1 MAEFTAYT
9 VNWPPSSS
17 DSSRNNNR
25 GDNREDDFEP
35 STSEPRPAPFSSGV
49 FTTQRQKAKKKRVVP
64 NQGDGERIELQELE
78 EARDNPVAPPSTNP
92 TTNPTANPEEAADM
106 DGRRSRIWKWIAVLL
121 MLVLV
126 LVVLFLVLAVIFLI
140 LRSWTPI

>member
-1 MAEFTAYT
+1 MAEFQAYT
-9 VNWPPSSS
+9 VNWPTSSS
-17 DSSRNNNR
+17 DSSRDNNC
-25 GDNREDDFEP
+25 GDNREDEFEP
-35 STSEPRPAPFSSGV
+35 STSEPGPAQFSSV
-49 FTTQRQKAKKKRVVP
+49 FTTQRQKAKKKRVAP
-64 NQGDGERIELQELE
+64 NQGDGERIEVQELE

-92 TTNPTANPEEAADM
+92 TTNPTENPEEAADM

-126 LVVLFLVLAVIFLI
+126 LVVLFLVLAVMFLI